1 MISLKVN
8 GTVHE
13 IDVDPDTPLLWVLRD
28 SLGLTSVKYGCGEGA
43 CGVCT
48 VLVDG
53 HAERSCVMPVESVLG
68 SEILTIEGL
77 PADHPVKVAWI
88 EGQVPQCGYCQT
100 GMMLRAV
107 DVLTGNPG
115 MEEREMVR
123 AMDDMACRCGS
134 HPRIIP
140 AMRRAA
146 LKMKEETP

>member
-43 CGVCT
+43 CGICT

-53 HAERSCVMPVESVLG
+53 HAERSCIMPVESVQG
-68 SEILTIEGL
+68 SDILTIEGL
-77 PADHPVKVAWI
+77 PEDHPVKVAWT
-88 EGQVPQCGYCQT
+88 EAQVPQCGYCQT
-100 GMMLRAV
+100 GMMLRAI
-107 DVLTGNPG
+107 DVLTGRP
-115 MEEREMVR
+115 EITDREIAG
-123 AMDDMACRCGS
+123 AMDDMSCRCGS

-140 AMRRAA
+140 AMRQAA
-146 LKMKEETP
+146 RKMKEEKP